1 MKLHAISLLIPLL
14 LAGSVLAG
22 EAAFEKDRKAILAMA
37 GDFEVGFHFRET
49 LSLHEGY
56 EVREKP
62 YDEDAHETVK
72 VVEDTGRRIVL
83 QHLLQVGPVVVKHWA
98 QIWTFEDTEIL
109 QFQGKRVWT
118 TRVLAP
124 EEVKG
129 KWSQRVTQVDDS
141 PRYEGI
147 GAWIHNGQSSEWS
160 ATANRPL
167 PRREHSKRKDYDLLV
182 VTNRHTI
189 TPAGWFHEQDNTKWV
204 KRDGQE
210 YPLCREVGLNP
221 YRRVTGHDFSKANDY
236 WTKTAGFWKEVRGVW
251 EEITPRQGS
260 VKFSLKADA
269 GRLEDVIEELT
280 EKAED
285 GKTPTADEIRSALKP
300 FVAAVAK

>member
-1 MKLHAISLLIPLL
+1 MKLHTFSLLVPLL
-14 LAGSVLAG
+14 LAGSGFAD

-37 GDFEVGFHFRET
+37 GDFEVGFHFQET

-62 YDEDAHETVK
+62 YAEEAHETVK
-72 VVEDTGRRIVL
+72 VVEDSGRRIVL
-83 QHLLQVGPVVVKHWA
+83 QHLLQVGPAVVKHWA
-98 QIWTFEDTEIL
+98 QIWTYEDTEIL
-109 QFQGKRVWT
+109 EFQGKRVWA

-129 KWSQRVTQVDDS
+129 KWTQRVTQVDDS
-141 PRYEGI
+141 PRYEGV
-147 GAWIHNGQSSEWS
+147 GAWSHNRESSEW
-160 ATANRPL
+160 TAVSNRPL
-167 PRREHSKRKDYDLLV
+167 PRREHSRRKDYDLLV

-189 TPAGWFHEQDNTKWV
+189 TAAGWFHEQDNTKWV

-221 YRRVTGHDFSKANDY
+221 YRRITGHDFSRANDY

-251 EEITPRQGS
+251 EEITPREGS
-260 VKFSLKADA
+260 VKFPLRADP
-269 GRLEDVIEELT
+269 GRLEDVMEELT
-280 EKAED
+280 EQAED
-285 GKTPTADEIRSALKP
+285 GKPPAVDEIRSALKP
-300 FVAAVAK
+300 FVAVVAK

>member
-14 LAGSVLAG
+14 LAGSVLAD

-72 VVEDTGRRIVL
+72 VVEDSGRRIVL
-83 QHLLQVGPVVVKHWA
+83 QHLLQVGPAVVKHWA

-160 ATANRPL
+160 ATSNRPL
-167 PRREHSKRKDYDLLV
+167 PRREHSMRKDYDLLV

-221 YRRVTGHDFSKANDY
+221 YRRITGHDFSKANDY

-260 VKFSLKADA
+260 VKFSLKEDA

>member
-72 VVEDTGRRIVL
+72 VVEDSGRRIVL
-83 QHLLQVGPVVVKHWA
+83 QHLLQVGPAVVKHWA

>member
-49 LSLHEGY
+49 FSLHEGY

-72 VVEDTGRRIVL
+72 VVEDSGRRIVL
-83 QHLLQVGPVVVKHWA
+83 QHLLQVGPAVVKHWA